1 MSLKK
6 GTPSKDLGF
15 NELKLETVK
24 KHLFDFEKNMYWALI
39 FSKIHSPYNNHIKPM
54 TDNKKLGIRLRH
66 LEQHEPDR
74 KRDLSPNTA
83 NRKKIFEKLPYQ
95 RVGER

>member
-1 MSLKK
+1 
-6 GTPSKDLGF
+6 
-15 NELKLETVK
+15 
-24 KHLFDFEKNMYWALI
+24 
-39 FSKIHSPYNNHIKPM
+39 M